1 MVKKLFA
8 MMAAA
13 CACALALG
21 SPSAVLAVPADGNP
35 AVVYDGAAKA
45 WHGENLQEQ
54 DVIATATDVMPG
66 DALTQEFQLI
76 VRHVERGVTLSMRP
90 DAPGATLDALGGAAI
105 EVRDAAGALV
115 AQGMLAELA
124 SAEGAP
130 LALGAYTADSARG
143 LRITMTVPTSLGNE
157 AQGQSYEIKW
167 IFTAQED
174 GESVSAGSDDLLAQ
188 TGDDPLN
195 VYGPIVLG
203 ILGVLLI
210 AGAIALTKRR

>member
-1 MVKKLFA
+1 MVKRLFA
-8 MMAAA
+8 TMVAA
-13 CACALALG
+13 CAFVLAFGL
-21 SPSAVLAVPADGNP
+21 PSAACAVPAAVEP
-35 AVVYDGAAKA
+35 LVVYDGAAKA

-54 DVIATATDVMPG
+54 DVIATVADVMPG
-66 DALTQEFQLI
+66 DVLTQEFQLV

-90 DAPGATLDALGGAAI
+90 DAPGATLDALGDAEI

-115 AQGMLAELA
+115 AQGTLAELA

-157 AQGQSYEIKW
+157 AQGRSHQIKW

-203 ILGVLLI
+203 VLGVLLI
-210 AGAIALTKRR
+210 AGAIVLRKRR

>member
-1 MVKKLFA
+1 
-8 MMAAA
+8 
-13 CACALALG
+13 
-21 SPSAVLAVPADGNP
+21 
-35 AVVYDGAAKA
+35 
-45 WHGENLQEQ
+45 
-54 DVIATATDVMPG
+54 
-66 DALTQEFQLI
+66 
-76 VRHVERGVTLSMRP
+76 
-90 DAPGATLDALGGAAI
+90 
-105 EVRDAAGALV
+105 
-115 AQGMLAELA
+115 
-124 SAEGAP
+124 
-130 LALGAYTADSARG
+130 
-143 LRITMTVPTSLGNE
+143 MTVPTSLGNE

>member
-1 MVKKLFA
+1 MKKLFA

-45 WHGENLQEQ
+45 WHGENLQER
-54 DVIATATDVMPG
+54 DVIATVADVMPG
-66 DALTQEFQLI
+66 DALTQEFDLV

-90 DAPGATLDALGGAAI
+90 DASGAALDALGDMAI
-105 EVRDAAGALV
+105 EVRDGADALV
-115 AQGMLAELA
+115 ARGTLAELA

-130 LALGAYTADSARG
+130 LDLGAYTADSARG
-143 LRITMTVPTSLGNE
+143 LRITMTVPTSVGNE
-157 AQGQSYEIKW
+157 SQGAEHAIAW

-174 GESVSAGSDDLLAQ
+174 GGSASAGSDDLLVQ
-188 TGDDPLN
+188 TGDNLLN
-195 VYGPIVLG
+195 VYGPLALSVLG
-203 ILGVLLI
+203 LLLI
-210 AGAIALTKRR
+210 AAAVIAKRRR